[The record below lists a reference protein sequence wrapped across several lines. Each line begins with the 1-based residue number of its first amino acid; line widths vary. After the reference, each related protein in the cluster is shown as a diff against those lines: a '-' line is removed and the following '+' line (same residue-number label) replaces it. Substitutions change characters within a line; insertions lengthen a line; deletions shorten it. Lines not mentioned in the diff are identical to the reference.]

1 MDWDKL
7 KIFHAV
13 AEAGSF
19 TNATINLNLS
29 QSAISRQIQS
39 LEQDLKVQLFERHA
53 RGLTLTEN
61 GEYVF
66 KTAHEVISKLKEVE
80 TSLGD
85 QKNKPTGK
93 LTITTVRSF
102 GTHWLTP
109 RIQEFMRLN
118 PEIEIELVFDDKE
131 LDLSTRQADIGIFM
145 RRPKQLNYIQ
155 KKLVDIKYYIYG
167 SNKYL
172 EKFGMPKTIAD
183 LNKHKFISFGKGAP
197 SPVFNPDWALKL
209 GLKDGT
215 KKRKTAM
222 RVNSVYGLLLA
233 VQSGV
238 GLAALPDYITL
249 NQPNIVKVLPKIE
262 GPITEA
268 HFVYPQSL
276 KNVARVQ
283 AFRNFLYSKIS
294 EWKF

>member
-19 TNATINLNLS
+19 TSATVTLNLS

-39 LEQDLKVQLFERHA
+39 LEEDLKVKLFERHA

-61 GEYVF
+61 GEYVY
-66 KTAHEVISKLKEVE
+66 KTAHEVITKLKEVE

-85 QKNKPTGK
+85 QKNKPSGK
-93 LTITTVRSF
+93 ITITTVRSF

-109 RIQEFMRLN
+109 RIQEFMQLH
-118 PEIEIELVFDDKE
+118 PEMEVELIFDDKE
-131 LDLSTRQADIGIFM
+131 LDLSIRQADIGIFM

-155 KKLVDIKYYIYG
+155 KKLIDINYHIYG
-167 SNKYL
+167 SNAYL
-172 EKFGMPKTIAD
+172 EKFGMPKTIND
-183 LNKHKFISFGKGAP
+183 LNKHKFISFGRGTP
-197 SPVFNPDWALKL
+197 SPVYNPDWAMKI
-209 GLKDGT
+209 GMKDS
-215 KKRKTAM
+215 KKRRSVMK
-222 RVNSVYGLLLA
+222 VNSVMGLLLA
-233 VQSGV
+233 VESGV
-238 GLAALPDYITL
+238 GLAALPDYLVVQSKNLI
-249 NQPNIVKVLPKIE
+249 KVLPKIE

>member
-19 TNATINLNLS
+19 TSSTVNLNLS

-39 LEQDLKVQLFERHA
+39 LEDDLNVKLFERHA
-53 RGLTLTEN
+53 RGLTLTES

-66 KTAHEVISKLKEVE
+66 KTANEVISKLKEVE
-80 TSLGD
+80 TTLSD
-85 QKNKPTGK
+85 KKNKPKGK
-93 LTITTVRSF
+93 LTVTTVISF
-102 GTHWLTP
+102 GTTWLTP
-109 RIQEFMRLN
+109 RIQEFMQLN
-118 PEIEIELVFDDKE
+118 PEIEIELIFDDKE

-155 KKLVDIKYYIYG
+155 KKLIDINYHIYG
-167 SNKYL
+167 SPKYL
-172 EKFGMPKTIAD
+172 EKHGYPKTIND
-183 LNKHKFISFGKGAP
+183 LSKHKFISFGRGAP
-197 SPVFNPDWALKL
+197 SPVFNPEWALKL
-209 GLKDGT
+209 GMKEN
-215 KKRKTAM
+215 KTM
-222 RVNSVYGLLLA
+222 KTVMKVNSVYGLLLA

-238 GLAALPDYITL
+238 GLAALPDYLTIK
-249 NQPNIVKVLPKIE
+249 QPNIIKVLPNVK

-268 HFVYPQSL
+268 HFVYPQSM

-294 EWKF
+294 EWEF

>member
-7 KIFHAV
+7 QIFHAV

-19 TNATINLNLS
+19 TSATVNLNLS

-39 LEQDLKVQLFERHA
+39 LEEDLKVKLFERHA

-80 TSLGD
+80 TSLSD
-85 QKNKPTGK
+85 QKNHPTGK

-109 RIQEFMRLN
+109 RIQEFMQLH
-118 PEIEIELVFDDKE
+118 PEIEVELIFDDKE

-155 KKLVDIKYYIYG
+155 KKLIDINYHIYG

-172 EKFGMPKTIAD
+172 EKYGMPKTIAD
-183 LNKHKFISFGKGAP
+183 SNKHKFISFGRGTP
-197 SPVFNPDWALKL
+197 SPVFNPDWALKV
-209 GLKDGT
+209 GIKDN
-215 KKRKTAM
+215 KKRKSVM
-222 RVNSVYGLLLA
+222 KVNSVMGLLLA
-233 VQSGV
+233 VESGV
-238 GLAALPDYITL
+238 GLAALPDYL
-249 NQPNIVKVLPKIE
+249 SYQSKNIIKVLPKVE

-268 HFVYPQSL
+268 HFVYPQSM

-294 EWKF
+294 EWEF

>member
-19 TNATINLNLS
+19 TKATLNLHLS

-39 LEQDLKVQLFERHA
+39 LEQGLKVQLFERHA
-53 RGLTLTEN
+53 RGLVLTEN
-61 GEYVF
+61 GEYLF
-66 KTAHEVISKLKEVE
+66 KTAHEVISKLKDVE
-80 TSLGD
+80 TALGD
-85 QKNKPTGK
+85 KKNKPSGK
-93 LTITTVRSF
+93 LTVTTVVSF
-102 GTHWLTP
+102 GTTWLTP
-109 RIQEFMRLN
+109 RIQEFMQLN
-118 PEIEIELVFDDKE
+118 PEIEIELIFDDKE
-131 LDLSTRQADIGIFM
+131 LDLSTRQADIGIWM

-155 KKLVDIKYYIYG
+155 RKLMDINYHIYG
-167 SNKYL
+167 STKYL
-172 EKFGMPKTIAD
+172 EKYGYPKSLND
-183 LNKHKFISFGKGAP
+183 LNKHRFISYGKGAP

-209 GLKDGT
+209 GMKEQ
-215 KKRKTAM
+215 KKRKPIM
-222 RVNSVYGLLLA
+222 KVNSVYGLLLA

-238 GLAALPDYITL
+238 GLAALPDYITVSV
-249 NQPNIVKVLPKIE
+249 PNIVKVLPQVE
-262 GPITEA
+262 GPRTDA

-283 AFRNFLYSKIS
+283 AFRNFLYSKIN

>member
-7 KIFHAV
+7 KIFHVV

-19 TNATINLNLS
+19 TSATVILNIS

-39 LEQDLKVQLFERHA
+39 LEEDLKVKLFERHA
-53 RGLTLTEN
+53 RGLTLTQN
-61 GEYVF
+61 GEYVY
-66 KTAHEVISKLKEVE
+66 KTAHEVISKIKEIE

-109 RIQEFMRLN
+109 RIQEFMNLN
-118 PEIEIELVFDDKE
+118 PEIEVELIFDDKE

-155 KKLVDIKYYIYG
+155 RKLVDINYHIYG
-167 SNKYL
+167 STKYL
-172 EKFGMPKTIAD
+172 GKYGMPKTIND
-183 LNKHKFISFGKGAP
+183 LTKHRFISFGKGAP

-209 GLKDGT
+209 GRKDNN
-215 KKRKTAM
+215 KIKPVMK
-222 RVNSVYGLLLA
+222 VNSVMGLLLA
-233 VQSGV
+233 VESGV
-238 GLAALPDYITL
+238 GLAALPDYL
-249 NQPNIVKVLPKIE
+249 VSQSNNVVKVLPKSE

-276 KNVARVQ
+276 KNIARVQ
-283 AFRNFLYSKIS
+283 AFKNFLYSKLS
-294 EWKF
+294 ETKF

>member
-19 TNATINLNLS
+19 TSATVLLNLS

-39 LEQDLKVQLFERHA
+39 LEEDLKVKLFERHA

-80 TSLGD
+80 TTLSD
-85 QKNKPTGK
+85 KKDKPSGK
-93 LTITTVRSF
+93 LVVTTVLSF
-102 GTHWLTP
+102 GTTWLTP
-109 RIQEFMRLN
+109 RIQEFMDLN
-118 PEIEIELVFDDKE
+118 PEIEVELVFDNKE

-155 KKLVDIKYYIYG
+155 KKLVDINYHIYG
-167 SNKYL
+167 SPKYL
-172 EKFGMPKTIAD
+172 EKYGYPKTLND

-209 GLKDGT
+209 GMKEN
-215 KKRKTAM
+215 KKRKTCM

-238 GLAALPDYITL
+238 GLAALPDYITMK
-249 NQPNIVKVLPKIE
+249 QPNIVKVLPTIE

-268 HFVYPQSL
+268 HFVYPASL
-276 KNVARVQ
+276 KNVARVTS
-283 AFRNFLYSKIS
+283 FRNFLYSKIQ
-294 EWKF
+294 EWEF